1 MVWPI
6 VAAWIHYIGIM
17 LLLACLLGEH
27 LVLKPRPSL
36 TEARA
41 LQIVD
46 NIYGGSAAVVLIT
59 GIMRMFLEK
68 GVDYYLHDAA
78 FHILVALFVIIGLLS
93 IYPTMIYIRWRGALR
108 TGQPPQLALGQFGRI
123 QVILRTEMALPLLA
137 PLFATGMAHGWLT
150 FR

>member
-6 VAAWIHYIGIM
+6 VVAWIHYIGIM

-27 LVLKPRPSL
+27 LVLKPQPSL
-36 TEARA
+36 AEART
-41 LQIVD
+41 LRIVD
-46 NIYGGSAAVVLIT
+46 NIYGGAAGVVLIT

-68 GVDYYLHDAA
+68 GADYYLHDIA
-78 FHILVALFVIIGLLS
+78 FHILVALFVIIGVLS
-93 IYPTMIYIRWRGALR
+93 IYPTVIFIRWRGAVR
-108 TGQPPQLALGQFGRI
+108 AGQAPQLADGQFGRI
-123 QVILRTEMALPLLA
+123 QMILRAEMALLLLA